1 MKQPKQIQDPDWLY
15 SLLRPTVDG
24 VLHLCVRRYRLIGKE
39 HIPTDGQI
47 IYAPNHQNALIDAL
61 AILSLDK
68 QAKVF
73 VSRADI
79 HRNPRFKSIL
89 RWLKIMPINRMR
101 DGIDSVRHNDVT
113 IEQAVR
119 VLNDGVPFCI
129 MPEGTHRQKHS
140 LLPLQKGIFRIA
152 LKAVSSSKPLY
163 IVPVGLEYGDWAHL
177 WSSLTVCIGEP
188 ICVNDYLQQHPDL
201 TEPQLILGLR
211 QELTERMQQ
220 LILYVPDDEQ
230 YETHWAALDA
240 HRPAPW
246 AQSESSFSS
255 AALALAPWASLT
267 ALALASPL
275 FLVCALASLP
285 IWLPLSIVLPKVK
298 DEAFRS
304 SVEFVVTWLWALLSL
319 GLILL
324 PWCFYQEYLYQCR
337 KLIHK
342 R

>member
-1 MKQPKQIQDPDWLY
+1 MKQPKQIQDPNGLY

-24 VLHLCVRRYRLIGKE
+24 LFRLSTRRYRLIGRE
-39 HIPTDGQI
+39 NIPADGQI
-47 IYAPNHQNALIDAL
+47 IYAPNHQNALLDAL
-61 AILSLDK
+61 AVLSIDEK
-68 QAKVF
+68 PKVF

-101 DGIDSVRHNDVT
+101 DGIDNVRHNDVT

-163 IVPVGLEYGDWAHL
+163 IVPVGLEYGDWAHI
-177 WSSLTVCIGEP
+177 WSSLTVCIGQP
-188 ICVNDYLQQHPDL
+188 ICVNEYLQQHPEL

-220 LILYVPDDEQ
+220 LILYVPDDEH
-230 YETHWAALDA
+230 YEANWAALDA

-246 AQSESSFSS
+246 TQSKSSLS
-255 AALALAPWASLT
+255 AISLT
-267 ALALASPL
+267 ALALAAPL
-275 FLVCALASLP
+275 FIACAIASFP
-285 IWLPLSIVLPKVK
+285 IWLPLCFVLPKIK
-298 DEAFRS
+298 DEAFRG

-324 PWCFYQEYLYQCR
+324 PWFFCQEYLYQFR
-337 KLIHK
+337 SLLANHES
-342 R
+342 